1 MFRHEHVKYRRESMA
16 GYINLGVVNLYI
28 GFKVIG
34 LEETLLPRSRE
45 KKIRSD
51 SQQWT
56 LGAGRGDRRK

>member
-51 SQQWT
+51 SQQ
-56 LGAGRGDRRK
+56 